1 MDEYALGV
9 SEFTTWPWTFERDV
23 EAYRRHGFSAIE
35 ITEAKLDRARLTEQ
49 FDVLRASGLQVASV
63 QAQIHGIFATKLQPE
78 PSDPPDRIAHIRES
92 IEALAPHL
100 PQGTPFV
107 AITGAPPN
115 GDIECVH
122 ETVVHGLRK
131 LSKHAAAH
139 GMRIALEPLNPS
151 LMNVDGALWSL
162 DDALAIVDDVGEP
175 NCGVCV
181 DTWNIWQNRDLE
193 TTLRRAG
200 ERIFLVQVS
209 DYRRPHAL
217 YDRLI
222 PGDGE
227 IPLPQILQTL
237 REVGYSRPYV
247 IEIFSSES
255 LGDSLWKRDLDDV
268 LDASARGFRAA
279 WERA

>member
-1 MDEYALGV
+1 MNGYALGI
-9 SEFTTWPWTFERDV
+9 SEFTTWPWTFEQDV
-23 EAYRRHGFSAIE
+23 DAYRRHGFSAIE
-35 ITEAKLDRARLTEQ
+35 ITEAKLDRSRLEEQ
-49 FDVLRASGLQVASV
+49 FATLRASGLDVASV
-63 QAQIHGIFATKLQPE
+63 QAEIHGIFPTKLQPE
-78 PSDPPDRIAHIRES
+78 PADPPDRIAHIRRS
-92 IEALAPHL
+92 IDSLAPHL

-122 ETVVHGLRK
+122 DTVVQGLRK
-131 LSKHAAAH
+131 LSKHAASRD
-139 GMRIALEPLNPS
+139 MRIALEPLNPS

-162 DDALAIVDDVGEP
+162 DEALEIVDEVDEP

-181 DTWNIWQNRDLE
+181 DTWNVWQNRDLAE
-193 TTLRRAG
+193 TVRRAG
-200 ERIFLVQVS
+200 KRIFLVQVS

-222 PGDGE
+222 PGEGE
-227 IPLPQILQTL
+227 IPLAQFLGAI
-237 REVGYSRPYV
+237 RDAGYSRPYV

-255 LGDSLWKRDLDDV
+255 LADSLWKRDLDGV